1 MALAR
6 PGVPSAP
13 ARSKRSGK
21 RRRPPAAAHVE
32 EAITTAR
39 QQGWLG
45 GPKDRIVRARTNAAL
60 VDEAKRRTG
69 IHSDTEL
76 IEAALA
82 SLAAYDDFGEWLISQ
97 RGTVD
102 PSLALEF

>member
-6 PGVPSAP
+6 PADSTAL
-13 ARSKRSGK
+13 ARPKKPR
-21 RRRPPAAAHVE
+21 RHRRPPAAAHVE

-39 QQGWLG
+39 EQGWLG
-45 GPKDRIVRARTNAAL
+45 GPKTRVIRARTNAAL

-69 IHSDTEL
+69 IRSDTEL

-82 SLAAYDDFGEWLISQ
+82 SLATHDDFAEWLISQ
-97 RGTVD
+97 KGTVD
-102 PSLALEF
+102 PSLDLEF